1 MRCHE
6 DIGSVV
12 VLSDSGVCLP
22 CVSGL
27 ASTSAVGDA
36 GLDVEKFRGVVSWLA
51 LRGYSLNGKPSQLTT
66 KLRASAGPFRVAA
79 VGVGGEEATGVV
91 SPSASGPSGGDTV
104 TAASSICRGRTSSM
118 TDRTLR
124 RFDSALRALPPGG
137 EEDGRRGGEDDDDR
151 GGSFVGVLVV
161 EVRAVVRSELDV
173 DAEDDVDGT
182 ASSHSDDDATSG

>member
-1 MRCHE
+1 
-6 DIGSVV
+6 
-12 VLSDSGVCLP
+12 
-22 CVSGL
+22 VSGL

-36 GLDVEKFRGVVSWLA
+36 GLDVEEFRGVVSWLA

-66 KLRASAGPFRVAA
+66 KLRASVGPPFRVAA
-79 VGVGGEEATGVV
+79 VGVGGEEPTGVV
-91 SPSASGPSGGDTV
+91 SPAASGPSCGDTV
-104 TAASSICRGRTSSM
+104 TAASSICRGRASSM

-151 GGSFVGVLVV
+151 GGGGFAGVLVV
-161 EVRAVVRSELDV
+161 RVVVRSELDA
-173 DAEDDVDGT
+173 DADGT